1 MINRFR
7 HRQQIRKHEKHHSVM
22 SKRVGTVSFTD
33 SWVGAVPAGAPD
45 SGKFLPTQVVI
56 ITYYR

>member
-22 SKRVGTVSFTD
+22 SKRILLTC
-33 SWVGAVPAGAPD
+33 SWVGAVPSGDPD
-45 SGKFLPTQVVI
+45 SGKFVPMQVVVVA
-56 ITYYR
+56 YYR

>member
-22 SKRVGTVSFTD
+22 SKRVLLTC

-45 SGKFLPTQVVI
+45 SGKFLPTQVVVVA
-56 ITYYR
+56 YYR